1 MDEIELMVDNKK
13 IKLVIEERKWCR
25 VYYINNEL
33 TIKLGADNYEIVI
46 SKLLLAFAPNDNRK
60 YVLYKGMELFTVLC
74 LMEPHTTIAGREL
87 NGSGIELFCIED
99 GGNIIP
105 LIALSENDIKS
116 WKEQLMCV
124 MEEYS
129 KGY

>member
-1 MDEIELMVDNKK
+1 MEEIELMADNKK
-13 IKLVIEERKWCR
+13 IKLIIEERKWCR
-25 VYYINNEL
+25 VYYINDEL
-33 TIKLGADNYEIVI
+33 SLKLGADNYEIVI
-46 SKLLLAFAPNDNRK
+46 SKLLYAFAFNNNRK
-60 YVLYKGMELFTVLC
+60 YVLYKGMEIFTILC

-105 LIALSENDIKS
+105 LITLLENDIKS
-116 WKEQLMCV
+116 WKDQLMYI